1 MDIQLKYGCNPHQKP
16 ARLRFAG
23 DTSPLKVLN
32 GTPGF
37 INLLDAFGAW
47 QLVRELRQATG
58 LASAASFKHVSPA
71 GAAIA
76 RPLSEEFRKSQ
87 MMPDEELSPVAT
99 AYARARGGDRMSA
112 FGDAVAVSET
122 VDVSLAR
129 LIRREVSDL
138 IVAPGYEPE
147 ALEMLKAKK
156 GGRYLIF
163 QIDPTYEPPDMETRD
178 AFGFTL
184 AQLRN
189 KRLID
194 ASLFQDAVTAKK
206 KVPQDIVETLVV
218 ATISLK
224 WTQSNSVCVA
234 YDGQVIGTGAGQQSR
249 VHCTRLACSKADKW
263 FLQQHPRVLD
273 LDFVDGLTRAEKT
286 NVVDQFLL
294 WDELSKAER
303 ASAQTKLKRMPDPL
317 GREER
322 AEWIARFDGV
332 CLSSDAYFP
341 FRDSIDRASRSNVQY
356 VAQPG
361 SSLRDD
367 EVTQAADQY
376 GMVMVHTGLRV
387 FLH

>member
-1 MDIQLKYGCNPHQKP
+1 
-16 ARLRFAG
+16 
-23 DTSPLKVLN
+23 
-32 GTPGF
+32 
-37 INLLDAFGAW
+37 
-47 QLVRELRQATG
+47 
-58 LASAASFKHVSPA
+58 
-71 GAAIA
+71 
-76 RPLSEEFRKSQ
+76 
-87 MMPDEELSPVAT
+87 
-99 AYARARGGDRMSA
+99 MSA
-112 FGDAVAVSET
+112 FGDAIAVSET

-138 IVAPGYEPE
+138 IVAPGFEPQ
-147 ALEMLKAKK
+147 ALDILKAKR
-156 GGRYLIF
+156 GGRYLIL
-163 QIDPTYEPPDMETRD
+163 QIDPDYEPPDMEARD

-189 KRLID
+189 KAQID
-194 ASLFQDAVTAKK
+194 ASLFQAAVTAETA
-206 KVPQDIVETLVV
+206 VPPDIAETLVV

-294 WDELSKAER
+294 WDELSEAER
-303 ASAQTKLKRMPDPL
+303 AAAGTKLKEMPQPL
-317 GREER
+317 TRDER

-341 FRDSIDRASRSNVQY
+341 FRDSIDRASRSNVQFI
-356 VAQPG
+356 AQPG

>member
-1 MDIQLKYGCNPHQKP
+1 MDIELKYGCNPHQKP
-16 ARLRFAG
+16 ARLSFAG
-23 DTSPLKVLN
+23 DTSPLRALN

-37 INLLDAFGAW
+37 INLLDVFGAW
-47 QLVRELRQATG
+47 QLVRELRRATG

-76 RPLSEEFRKSQ
+76 RPLSQEFRRSQ
-87 MMPDEELSPVAT
+87 MLPDEELSPVAT

-122 VDVSLAR
+122 VDASLAR

-138 IVAPGYEPE
+138 IVAPGYEPQ
-147 ALEMLKAKK
+147 ALEMLRGKK

-163 QIDPTYEPPDMETRD
+163 QIDPDYEPPDMEIRD

-189 KRLID
+189 KRPID

-206 KVPQDIVETLVV
+206 EVPQDIVETLVV

-294 WDELSKAER
+294 WDELSEAER

-317 GREER
+317 SREER
-322 AEWIARFDGV
+322 AAWIARFDGV
-332 CLSSDAYFP
+332 CLSSDAFFP